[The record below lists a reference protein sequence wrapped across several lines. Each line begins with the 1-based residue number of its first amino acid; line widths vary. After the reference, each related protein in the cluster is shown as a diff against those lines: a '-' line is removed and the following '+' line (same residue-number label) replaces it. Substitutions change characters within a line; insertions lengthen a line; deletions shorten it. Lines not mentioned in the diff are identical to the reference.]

1 MLHLIAQVSCLWSAN
16 DTKHCILVI
25 KTELQVFEVNSM
37 HQLLYPFTCHLTY
50 KPSTV
55 TIFCFICKVWKDPKI
70 LQVPVRQH
78 WFYCVSCC
86 TYLCRQLLSCTGGWF
101 MFGSLERPLA
111 ALSWFWSWQNHNL
124 PRSAVAAGCVP
135 QPGNR
140 VPKIRNCR
148 ESQGCD
154 LSV

>member
-1 MLHLIAQVSCLWSAN
+1 
-16 DTKHCILVI
+16 
-25 KTELQVFEVNSM
+25 
-37 HQLLYPFTCHLTY
+37 
-50 KPSTV
+50 
-55 TIFCFICKVWKDPKI
+55 
-70 LQVPVRQH
+70 
-78 WFYCVSCC
+78 
-86 TYLCRQLLSCTGGWF
+86 
-101 MFGSLERPLA
+101 MFGSLYRALA

-124 PRSAVAAGCVP
+124 PCTAVATGCLP